1 MEEVLPALRLAPTSQ
16 GNEVVMSLEMMVG
29 SVMAGLLAVALVI
42 WRQPVFAFAVKSA
55 AYSRDVRAEMRKVSW
70 PTWDDLRR
78 STLVIIII
86 VFIVGMIIGLM
97 DLLFSKLLIDFL
109 GRAFSG

>member
-55 AYSRDVRAEMRKVSW
+55 EYSRDVRAEMRKVSW

-78 STLVIIII
+78 STVIIVII

>member
-1 MEEVLPALRLAPTSQ
+1 
-16 GNEVVMSLEMMVG
+16 MVG
-29 SVMAGLLAVALVI
+29 SAMAGLLAVALVI

-55 AYSRDVRAEMRKVSW
+55 EYSRNVRAEMRKVSW

-78 STLVIIII
+78 STVVIVII

-97 DLLFSKLLIDFL
+97 DLLFSKLLIEFL

>member
-1 MEEVLPALRLAPTSQ
+1 MEEVLPALRLAPAAQ
-16 GNEVVMSLEMMVG
+16 GNEVVMSLELMVG
-29 SVMAGLLAVALVI
+29 SAMAGLLAVALVI

-55 AYSRDVRAEMRKVSW
+55 EYSRNVRAEMRKVSW

-78 STLVIIII
+78 STVVIVII